1 MYSVEWHHMGHFI
14 KTGSNSYLEKI
25 KCIHILIDT
34 GPLYPFTYFYFINND
49 AIFCMQILRSWDIIP
64 WPQSLNSFIKS
75 YIPLI
80 LVINAWVKKP

>member
-14 KTGSNSYLEKI
+14 NTGSNSYLEKI

-49 AIFCMQILRSWDIIP
+49 AIFCMQIWDLEI
-64 WPQSLNSFIKS
+64 SFHDHKANSFIKS